1 MSLKPRFSFDFN
13 RIISLKSLLWIIG
26 FCAFINMYAIQTV
39 LPLIQMEFH
48 TSKSE
53 TGLLV
58 SMTLLA
64 VALLSPFTG
73 MISDRLGRKG
83 IICFSM
89 FFLAIPTALTAICYD
104 MRLLMFLRF
113 LQGITVP
120 GIIVVTM
127 AYIGEEIHI
136 TELPKVTASY
146 VSGTVIGGFVGR
158 FLTGHVTELTDSW
171 RAAFI
176 ALAVVIVICAF
187 ITARFLPASR
197 NFVSSTNIG
206 HSFKTLSTH
215 IHNAKLLTACAV
227 GFCVLFSLVSC
238 FTYISYLLVE
248 PPFSLNAGDIANIF
262 TVYLVGGAVTPLAG
276 RLIYR
281 YGSQRSLIFATLM
294 SMAGILLTLMP
305 SLTLVVIGMTVFA
318 SGVFICQSASISFIA
333 LNITQGRSLATG
345 LYNLSYYCGGAIG
358 SWLSGKANDF
368 FQWPGTVGAI
378 IVIQCMSISIAY
390 FFWKT
395 PKKQVSSEHKE
406 NTD

>member
-1 MSLKPRFSFDFN
+1 MTAKPHFSSNFN
-13 RIISLKSLLWIIG
+13 INTVRIRGILWIVG

-39 LPLIQMEFH
+39 LPLIQMEFN

-53 TGLLV
+53 SGLLV

-73 MISDRLGRKG
+73 MISDRIGRKN

-89 FFLAIPTALTAICYD
+89 FFLVIPTALTAICYD

-146 VSGTVIGGFVGR
+146 VSGTVIGGFIGR
-158 FLTGHVTELTDSW
+158 FLTGHVTEFTDSW
-171 RAAFI
+171 RIAFI
-176 ALAVVIVICAF
+176 ALAAVILICAI
-187 ITARFLPASR
+187 ITARFLPSSR
-197 NFVSSTNIG
+197 YFSPSTDIK
-206 HSFKTLSTH
+206 HSYKTLYMH
-215 IHNAKLLTACAV
+215 MHNPKLLTACAV

-238 FTYISYLLVE
+238 FTYISYLLTE
-248 PPFSLNAGDIANIF
+248 PPFYLNAGGIANIF
-262 TVYLVGGAVTPLAG
+262 IVYLVGGVVTPFAG

-281 YGSQRSLIFATLM
+281 YGSQRSLILATFM
-294 SMAGILLTLMP
+294 SMAGILLTLVP
-305 SLTLVVIGMTVFA
+305 SLPVVIAGMTIFA

-345 LYNLSYYCGGAIG
+345 LYNLSYYCGGAMG

-368 FQWPGTVGAI
+368 FQWPGTVITI
-378 IVIQCMSISIAY
+378 IIIECLSIFIAY

-395 PKKQVSSEHKE
+395 PSPADISTES
-406 NTD
+406 

>member
-1 MSLKPRFSFDFN
+1 MTSKPHFSLNFGTNTARG
-13 RIISLKSLLWIIG
+13 ILWIIG

-39 LPLIQMEFH
+39 LPLIQIEFN

-73 MISDRLGRKG
+73 IISDRTGRKN

-89 FFLAIPTALTAICYD
+89 FFLVIPTALTAICYD
-104 MRLLMFLRF
+104 IHLLMFLRF

-146 VSGTVIGGFVGR
+146 VSGTVIGGFIGR
-158 FLTGHVTELTDSW
+158 FLTGHLTEFTDSW

-176 ALAVVIVICAF
+176 ALAAIILICAL
-187 ITARFLPASR
+187 ITARFLPSSR
-197 NFVSSTNIG
+197 HFSPSTDLKY
-206 HSFKTLSTH
+206 SYKTLY
-215 IHNAKLLTACAV
+215 IHVHNPKLLTACAV

-238 FTYISYLLVE
+238 FTYISYLLTE
-248 PPFSLNAGDIANIF
+248 PPFYLNAGNIANIF
-262 TVYLVGGAVTPLAG
+262 TVYLVGGFITPFAG

-281 YGSQRSLIFATLM
+281 YGSQRSLILATLM
-294 SMAGILLTLMP
+294 SMTGILFTLVP
-305 SLTLVVIGMTVFA
+305 SLAVVIAGMAIFA
-318 SGVFICQSASISFIA
+318 CGVFICQSASISFIA

-345 LYNLSYYCGGAIG
+345 LYNLSYYCGGAMG
-358 SWLSGKANDF
+358 SWLSGKANDV
-368 FQWPGTVGAI
+368 FQWPGTVATI
-378 IVIQCMSISIAY
+378 ISIECLSVFIAY

-395 PKKQVSSEHKE
+395 PSPAESSTE
-406 NTD
+406 